1 VFKTGK
7 YEEFRKKYPI
17 FYYHG
22 FDVRKKENEIFIT
35 YHFEI
40 EGLMRFNPT
49 LEVPVA
55 NHNYD
60 DTLLN
65 KIIFSAG
72 LAEIP
77 SYWKATCSPKIII
90 SCGKLEEEET
100 LWVKKLL
107 YNGLGEFFY
116 VNKIKANF
124 KSFVSIESTGPTYD
138 FKADPRNYDGYLV
151 AVGGGKD
158 SLVSLEILKK
168 VKNKRAFII
177 NNRKICFDGARIAGI
192 KENDIINVTRLFDKN
207 IIELN
212 KQGFL
217 NGHTPL
223 SSCIAFIS
231 YLTAYVNGIKYVVLS
246 NESSANEASVKGT
259 NINHQ
264 YSKSFEFENDFRSFT
279 NKYLTSKIEYFSLLR
294 PLNEFQIMSI
304 FTKHPKYFKHF
315 ISCNNGGKRQN
326 IGRVDGWCLACP
338 KCLFIYIIMSNFV
351 DQKTMVSIFGE
362 NLLDKKEMLNYFLEL
377 LGKTERKPFEC
388 VGTVQEVTYVV
399 NNLIKKGGKLP
410 YLLEYYK
417 NNYDLSPIEDDSIL
431 KNMNKENNVPK
442 KSLKLVREALLD
454 DRKNS

>member
-1 VFKTGK
+1 MEK
-7 YEEFRKKYPI
+7 YEKFRKTYPV

-22 FDVRKKENEIFIT
+22 FDVTEKEDEVFVT

-49 LEVPVA
+49 LRVPIKVKSD
-55 NHNYD
+55 YD
-60 DTLLN
+60 KVLLY

-90 SCGKLEEEET
+90 SCGKLNEDET
-100 LWVKKLL
+100 SWVKKLL
-107 YNGLGEFFY
+107 YNGLGEFFFINGITPNY
-116 VNKIKANF
+116 DD
-124 KSFVSIESTGPTYD
+124 FVKIESNGPTYESKTD
-138 FKADPRNYDGYLV
+138 ERNYDGYLV

-158 SLVSLEILKK
+158 SLVSLEILKD
-168 VKNKRAFII
+168 VKNKKVFII
-177 NNRKICFDGARIAGI
+177 NNRKVCFDGARVSGI
-192 KENDIINVTRLFDKN
+192 KDEDIINVERLFDKN

-212 KQGFL
+212 KKGFL

-259 NINHQ
+259 RINHQ
-264 YSKSFEFENDFRSFT
+264 YSKSFEFENDFRRFT
-279 NKYLTSKIEYFSLLR
+279 SGYLTSKVEYFSLLR
-294 PLNEFQIMSI
+294 PLNELQIMSI
-304 FTKHPKYFKHF
+304 FTKHPKYFNHF
-315 ISCNNGGKRQN
+315 ISCNNGGKRKN
-326 IGRVDGWCLACP
+326 IGKTDGWCLTCP

-351 DQKTMVSIFGE
+351 SQETMVNIFGE

-377 LGKTERKPFEC
+377 LGKTENKPFEC
-388 VGTVQEVTYVV
+388 VGTVDEVNYVV

-417 NNYDLSPIEDDSIL
+417 NNYGLVKMDDSIL
-431 KNMNKENNVPK
+431 KNINDDNNVPK
-442 KSLKLVREALLD
+442 ELLVLVKEALLD
-454 DRKNS
+454 DRKNN